1 MANKLAIVKNVRTLH
16 PLQTQKKNCRQP
28 PGCLAAWLLE
38 EMQPSKLLND
48 HA

>member
-16 PLQTQKKNCRQP
+16 PLQTQKKCRQP